1 MRSVFVIGMIAV
13 LGCGQE
19 DALVLWRDCDTAFAE
34 LEPPGPLPSD
44 SIVPLEVGRTM
55 PVLRITTPAP
65 DAESLANRALATAC
79 VLTGGDVWGTTALPE
94 WAELVA
100 AGEDDPEV
108 GAVFDD
114 ADLWLSTEQSLTGAT
129 GLKVGQRTK
138 RDLEGDGIASEAT
151 RAAAKDIVA
160 ELIERGIIRDL
171 ETPILQSSWSR
182 GTSCT
187 NDSCEALFGDTTFSF
202 SPQVAGIPVLG
213 LWVRVAIDRNGER
226 RGIEVHTLDIEVVGE
241 AVAAIDEP
249 AADQRFLELAQSA
262 HPELIIS
269 FDREGQVAYLT
280 PSEQGSPELEPVWYA
295 QWHTTSSEGFPGHL
309 QSTSLSLTDPDAQLV
324 PHPRPE

>member
-19 DALVLWRDCDTAFAE
+19 DALVLWRDCDAAFAA

-44 SIVPLEVGRTM
+44 SIAPLKVGRTM

-79 VLTGGDVWGTTALPE
+79 VLTGDDVWATTALPE
-94 WAELVA
+94 WAEQVA

-114 ADLWLSTEQSLTGAT
+114 PNLWLSTGQSPTGET
-129 GLKVGQRTK
+129 SLKVAQRTK
-138 RDLEGDGIASEAT
+138 YDLEGDEIAYETT
-151 RAAAKDIVA
+151 RAAAQDIVA
-160 ELIERGIIRDL
+160 ELTERGL
-171 ETPILQSSWSR
+171 TGEVETSPGGSW
-182 GTSCT
+182 GDKHAWCT
-187 NDSCEALFGDTTFSF
+187 DDSCEALQDTTFSF
-202 SPQVAGIPVLG
+202 NAQVAGIPVLG
-213 LWVRVAIDRNGER
+213 QWVRVAFDRNGER
-226 RGIEVHTLDIEVVGE
+226 RSIEVLTLDIEVVGE

-249 AADQRFLELAQSA
+249 TADLRFLELAQSA

-280 PSEQGSPELEPVWYA
+280 PSEQGSPEVEPVWYA
-295 QWHTTSSEGFPGHL
+295 QWHTTSSEGRAGLL

-324 PHPRPE
+324 PHARPE

>member
-1 MRSVFVIGMIAV
+1 MIGMIAT

-19 DALVLWRDCDTAFAE
+19 ETPVLWRDCDAAFAA

-79 VLTGGDVWGTTALPE
+79 VLTGGDVWATTALPE
-94 WAELVA
+94 WAEQVV

-138 RDLEGDGIASEAT
+138 RDLEGDEIVYETT
-151 RAAAKDIVA
+151 RAAAQDIVA
-160 ELIERGIIRDL
+160 ELTERGL
-171 ETPILQSSWSR
+171 TGEVETSPRRFWLDR
-182 GTSCT
+182 HTSCT
-187 NDSCEALFGDTTFSF
+187 EDSREALTGDATFSF
-202 SPQVAGIPVLG
+202 SAQVAGVPVLG
-213 LWVRVAIDRNGER
+213 LWVRVSIDRNGER
-226 RGIEVHTLDIEVVGE
+226 RSIEVHTLDVEVVGE
-241 AVAAIDEP
+241 AAASVDEST
-249 AADQRFLELAQSA
+249 ADLRFLELAQSA
-262 HPELIIS
+262 YPAHII
-269 FDREGQVAYLT
+269 FFERAGQVAYLT
-280 PSEQGSPELEPVWYA
+280 PSEQGSPEVEPVWYA
-295 QWHTTSSEGFPGHL
+295 QWNSTNSEGVPGHP
-309 QSTSLSLTDPDAQLV
+309 QSSSLSLTDPDAPLV
-324 PHPRPE
+324 PHARPE